1 VPQTTFEL
9 AVYRRRERVVVR
21 LIGELDADAT
31 VRLRDEAASAL
42 ESSAAVDIDLERL
55 TFVDSTGAAELLRLH
70 LRGRDTGCDV
80 RIVNVPR
87 LVRRSLEMMGLSY
100 VLSDD

>member
-1 VPQTTFEL
+1 LPHSTFEL
-9 AVYRRRERVVVR
+9 AVYQRRERIVVR
-21 LIGELDADAT
+21 LIGELDAGGAN
-31 VRLRDEAASAL
+31 RLRDEAASAL
-42 ESSAAVDIDLERL
+42 ESSPGVDIDLERL

-87 LVRRSLEMMGLSY
+87 LVRRSLEMMGLAY
-100 VLSDD
+100 VLADD

>member
-1 VPQTTFEL
+1 VPHSTFEL
-9 AVYRRRERVVVR
+9 AVYQRRGRVVVR
-21 LIGELDADAT
+21 LMGELDAQAA
-31 VRLRDEAASAL
+31 VRLRDEAAGAL
-42 ESSAAVDIDLERL
+42 EESAAIDIDLERL

-70 LRGRDTGCDV
+70 LRGRDTGGDV